1 MTSERSIRLEANATC
16 PGCSEGVYRLR
27 GEDYELE
34 DVWALVWNGK
44 DTYRRVSGYVQHVC
58 EQHDGRLD
66 APAGVE
72 PVIVFERSR
81 LSNDVVLAF
90 ISIEGP
96 LAVPETIVTA
106 GLMLSKLLE
115 DSVFDGM
122 TSKGGFYWALWC
134 GTNGRYVF
142 ETDRE
147 GLVLSVCYRRD

>member
-1 MTSERSIRLEANATC
+1 MTSDRVIRLESNATC
-16 PGCSEGVYRLR
+16 PRCGEGVYRLR

-44 DTYRRVSGYVQHVC
+44 DAYRRVSGYVQHVC
-58 EQHDGRLD
+58 EPHDGSLD
-66 APAGVE
+66 VPPGVV

-81 LSNDVVLAF
+81 LSTQVVRGF
-90 ISIEGP
+90 HRITGP
-96 LAVPETIVTA
+96 IAIPEEVEA
-106 GLMLSKLLE
+106 ARGMLSKLLE

-122 TSKGGFYWALWC
+122 TPTGGFYWALWC

-147 GLVLSVCYRRD
+147 GLVQSVRYRRD